1 MSIEPSQGFAYLCQF
16 LLWRNDPEGA
26 FVKAVAGNN
35 HSTSEDDLRTAFLA
49 AGIVNANTGA
59 VLGVLAEGSG
69 EWKPVGKPFEF
80 GNDASFAVADVQVD
94 GLVASLRLQSDL
106 LRIQG
111 RGTSPGELAVVL
123 RQKGVQ
129 FGVDQDVLAR
139 IAADLPVGWFEV
151 ARGKVPVDG
160 TDSSVECLVHLDD
173 LVLPSPSDDGSVDFR
188 DRGRLPEIGVGTA
201 IYVRHPGVEAVDGTD
216 LAGRTIPAKRGK
228 DVKLAPTPGS
238 RFRAD
243 DPNVVEAAF
252 DGYLFRGRDGRIH
265 VGEQF
270 QVKGDL
276 DLSVGNIKYHGTVEI
291 GGNVPAGFQILAG
304 GNVTIQGTAES
315 ATIVSNNGS
324 IQVRGGVFG
333 GDLKAAADIRVAFAH
348 DATMECGGLLEAGK
362 YLQHCKVR
370 CATLKFKQGGI
381 LVGGDTFA
389 FKEIDVETMG
399 TSAGTPT
406 RVRMAVPE
414 EEDARMELEK
424 MAGDEKKL
432 KLLRDI
438 LEPKVMTIR
447 QRLGSG
453 GQLLGK
459 AREDAE
465 ETLRQYS
472 GMMERTRAMEKRRQE
487 CLEILAAEHERDG
500 SIVVRKEIF
509 PGTEM
514 HIFGKHVPIE
524 QLRLPVRL
532 SVKDDEIETRRV

>member
-1 MSIEPSQGFAYLCQF
+1 MSIEPSQGFAYLRQF
-16 LLWRNDPEGA
+16 LSWRNNPEGA
-26 FVKAVAGNN
+26 FVKGVAGNSL
-35 HSTSEDDLRTAFLA
+35 STSQEDLRTAFIA

-59 VLGVLAEGSG
+59 VLAAIADGSS
-69 EWKPVGKPFEF
+69 EWKSVGKPFEF
-80 GNDASFAVADVQVD
+80 ANDASFVVAEVQCE
-94 GLVASLRLQSDL
+94 GLVGSLRLQTGM

-111 RGTSPGELAVVL
+111 RATSPEEIAQLL

-129 FGVDQDVLAR
+129 FGIDEAAIAR
-139 IAADLPVGWFEV
+139 MAADLPDGWFEV
-151 ARGKVPVDG
+151 ARGKEPVEG
-160 TDSSVECLVHLDD
+160 TDAVVECLVHLED

-188 DRGRLPEIGVGTA
+188 DRGRLPEVPVGTG
-201 IYVRHPGVEAVDGTD
+201 IYVLHPGVQAVEGTD

-228 DVKLAPTPGS
+228 DAKLSPPPGC
-238 RFRAD
+238 RFRLD
-243 DPNVVEAAF
+243 DANVVEAAF

-276 DLSVGNIKYHGTVEI
+276 DLSVGNIKYHGSVDI
-291 GGNVPAGFQILAG
+291 GGSVPAGFQILAG

-315 ATIVSNNGS
+315 ATIVSANGS

-333 GDLKAAADIRVAFAH
+333 GDIKAATDIQLAFAH
-348 DATMECGGLLEAGK
+348 DATIECGGTLEPGK

-370 CATLKFKQGGI
+370 CSVLKFTRGGI
-381 LVGGDTFA
+381 VVGGDA
-389 FKEIDVETMG
+389 LASKEIDVDTLG

-406 RVRMAVPE
+406 RVRVAVPE
-414 EEDARMELEK
+414 EEDARMDLER
-424 MAGDEKKL
+424 MTAEEKKL
-432 KLLRDI
+432 KMLRDI

-447 QRLGSG
+447 QRLSTG

-465 ETLRQYS
+465 ESVRQYS
-472 GMMERTRAMEKRRQE
+472 GLMERTRAIEKRRQE
-487 CLEILAAEHERDG
+487 CLEILGAERERDG

-509 PGTEM
+509 LGTEM
-514 HIFGKHVPIE
+514 HIFGKHVPID
-524 QLRLPVRL
+524 QVRLPARL